1 VIKKLFKKKKKK
13 EDQRHIS
20 ITYYLSFS
28 LYFSA
33 SCFISAE
40 CQIPIKSAQF
50 FQKKLRFTQIIYIS
64 DTIPTNLHI
73 KWQSWDCF
81 AILVHFLT
89 SAEKLSIP
97 QELYIRAANMY
108 SSPFLRIFKHQNN
121 RSKRV
126 LRVNSVFTKFASQR
140 DFDPFWL
147 FRSYLVW
154 REACHSWTRDK
165 MLPDSHR
172 GKILSHI
179 FLSRSDNSFK
189 GRKAK
194 IEECWNEAK

>member
-1 VIKKLFKKKKKK
+1 MIKNW
-13 EDQRHIS
+13 RRRRR
-20 ITYYLSFS
+20 
-28 LYFSA
+28 
-33 SCFISAE
+33 ISAISVLPTTYHSLSIS
-40 CQIPIKSAQF
+40 QHRVSYQQNVKSRSKVPNSS
-50 FQKKLRFTQIIYIS
+50 KKLRFTQIIYIS

-108 SSPFLRIFKHQNN
+108 SSSFLRIFKHQNN

>member
-1 VIKKLFKKKKKK
+1 MIKNCL
-13 EDQRHIS
+13 RRRRRRR
-20 ITYYLSFS
+20 
-28 LYFSA
+28 
-33 SCFISAE
+33 ISAISVLPTTYHSLSIS
-40 CQIPIKSAQF
+40 QHRVSYQQNVKSRSKVPNSS
-50 FQKKLRFTQIIYIS
+50 KKLRFTQIIYIS

-108 SSPFLRIFKHQNN
+108 SSSFLRIFKHQNN